1 MFCYAVVVTGMPRK
15 AGFGA
20 GTRLIRAHK
29 TRNITNWRETLLHMY
44 SLCYLYVYNRGKLNE
59 QKPKPK
65 KMIYKVYS
73 KGMG

>member
-1 MFCYAVVVTGMPRK
+1 MPNTLRK

-29 TRNITNWRETLLHMY
+29 TRNITNWRETLLYMY
-44 SLCYLYVYNRGKLNE
+44 SLCYIHVYNRGRLDE
-59 QKPKPK
+59 QKPRK
-65 KMIYKVYS
+65 KKMMIYKVYS